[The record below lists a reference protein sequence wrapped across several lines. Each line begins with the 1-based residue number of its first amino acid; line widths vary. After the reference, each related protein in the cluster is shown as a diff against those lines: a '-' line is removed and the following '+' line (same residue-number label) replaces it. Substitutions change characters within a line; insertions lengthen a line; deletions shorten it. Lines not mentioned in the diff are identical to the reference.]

1 MEPVKFPRCSS
12 ATLSLS
18 KHSELSTNRLAL
30 PFKLVYHDG
39 YYLPIGQH
47 VFPAEKYRLV
57 VHCLR
62 EQGIAT
68 NDDFLLPAPAE
79 DREVLLAHGDY
90 WVHKLRTGTISAKE
104 ELQLEVP
111 FSDELVDAFWLNAG
125 GSTLAARRAM
135 FDQIGITLG
144 GGFHHAF
151 PDHGEGFCM
160 INDVAIA
167 IRVLQRE
174 GRIRRAMVIDVD
186 VHQGNGTA
194 VIFSKRARFLESQD
208 SKASAT
214 DGVPDPTQATVTRNE
229 SAWMREMPI
238 DDATET
244 FTISLH
250 QENNYPVWKPPSSID
265 VNFAD
270 GVGDQPYLEWL
281 QKAIDAAFAK
291 FQPEL
296 IAYVAGAD
304 PYKEDQLGGLA
315 LTLDGLRRRD
325 EMVLRTCRER
335 QIPVFVTLAG
345 GYAQKLEDTV
355 TIHCNM
361 VKAAAEIF
369 GAEAAGRSG

>member
-1 MEPVKFPRCSS
+1 M
-12 ATLSLS
+12 
-18 KHSELSTNRLAL
+18 AL

-57 VHCLR
+57 AHCVR
-62 EQGIAT
+62 EQGIAS
-68 NDDFLLPAPAE
+68 NDDFLVPAPAE

-125 GSTLAARRAM
+125 GSILAARRAM
-135 FDQIGITLG
+135 FDQVGITLG

-160 INDVAIA
+160 INDVAVA
-167 IRVLQRE
+167 IRVLQKE
-174 GRIRRAMVIDVD
+174 KRIRRAMVVDVD

-194 VIFSKRARFLESQD
+194 VIFGKPQF
-208 SKASAT
+208 
-214 DGVPDPTQATVTRNE
+214 VPRPPSPANEPEPQPSPSEPKITRDPF
-229 SAWMREMPI
+229 AWMREIPI
-238 DDATET
+238 DDATHT

-250 QENNYPVWKPPSSID
+250 QENNYPAWKPPSCID

-270 GVGDQPYLEWL
+270 GAPDQAYLDWL
-281 QKAIDAAFAK
+281 QRALDTAFAK

-315 LTLDGLRRRD
+315 LTIDGMRRRD
-325 EMVLRTCRER
+325 ELVFRACRER

-355 TIHCNM
+355 AIHCNM
-361 VKAAAEIF
+361 VKAAAEIYP
-369 GAEAAGRSG
+369 

>member
-1 MEPVKFPRCSS
+1 M
-12 ATLSLS
+12 ALS
-18 KHSELSTNRLAL
+18 
-30 PFKLVYHDG
+30 FKLVYSDG

-57 VHCLR
+57 ARGLR
-62 EQGIAT
+62 EQGIT
-68 NDDFLLPAPAE
+68 TDDDFLLPAPAE

-125 GSTLAARRAM
+125 GTTLAARRAL
-135 FDQIGITLG
+135 FDQVGVTLG
-144 GGFHHAF
+144 GGYHHAF

-160 INDVAIA
+160 INDIAVAV
-167 IRVLQRE
+167 RVLQKE
-174 GRIRRAMVIDVD
+174 KRIQRAMVVDCD

-194 VIFSKRARFLESQD
+194 VIFGKRPQSEDAQ
-208 SKASAT
+208 
-214 DGVPDPTQATVTRNE
+214 PTVSRNG

-238 DDATET
+238 DDSTQT

-270 GVGDQPYLEWL
+270 GTGDEPYLDWL
-281 QKAIDAAFAK
+281 RRALDAAFGR

-325 EMVLRTCRER
+325 ELVFRICRER
-335 QIPVFVTLAG
+335 RIPVFVTLAG

-355 TIHCNM
+355 TIHCNT
-361 VKAAAEIF
+361 VRAAAEIF
-369 GAEAAGRSG
+369 G

>member
-1 MEPVKFPRCSS
+1 M
-12 ATLSLS
+12 
-18 KHSELSTNRLAL
+18 AL
-30 PFKLVYHDG
+30 PFKLVYHDR

-57 VHCLR
+57 ARCIR
-62 EQGIAT
+62 EQGIAGD
-68 NDDFLLPAPAE
+68 DDFLLPAPAE
-79 DREVLLAHGDY
+79 DREILLAHSDY

-125 GSTLAARRAM
+125 GTILAARRAM

-144 GGFHHAF
+144 GGYHHAF

-160 INDVAIA
+160 INDIAVA
-167 IRVLQRE
+167 IRVLQKE
-174 GRIRRAMVIDVD
+174 KRIRRAMVVDVD

-194 VIFSKRARFLESQD
+194 VIFGKRPRVLQTEASVATTARPPSPQAEI
-208 SKASAT
+208 
-214 DGVPDPTQATVTRNE
+214 PDPTKAVVTRNE
-229 SAWMREMPI
+229 YAWMRETPI
-238 DDATET
+238 DDATDT

-270 GVGDQPYLEWL
+270 GVPDQPYLDWL
-281 QKAIDAAFAK
+281 QRALDSAFAK

-304 PYKEDQLGGLA
+304 PYREDQLGGLA
-315 LTLDGLRRRD
+315 LTLDGFRRRD
-325 EMVLRTCRER
+325 ELVFHTCRER

-345 GYAQKLEDTV
+345 GYAQRLEDTV
-355 TIHCNM
+355 AIHCNM
-361 VKAAAEIF
+361 VRTAAAIY
-369 GAEAAGRSG
+369 GS